1 MFKKMESEMNRLL
14 DNFYE
19 DSKQDFELK
28 MKLLRG
34 K

>member
-1 MFKKMESEMNRLL
+1 MFKKMESEINRLL
-14 DNFYE
+14 DNFYA

-28 MKLLRG
+28 MKLLRS